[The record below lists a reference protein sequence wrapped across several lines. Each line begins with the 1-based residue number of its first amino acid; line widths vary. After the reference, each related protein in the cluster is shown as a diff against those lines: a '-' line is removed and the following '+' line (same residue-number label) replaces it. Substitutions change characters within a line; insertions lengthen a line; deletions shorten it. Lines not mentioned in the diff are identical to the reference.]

1 MSAVLENIL
10 TRRSVRSFQ
19 DRPIPEKEF
28 QQILTAGSYAPT
40 GMGLQSWR
48 FTATQNPQVLAEIN
62 EALRQALLATP
73 ILPDTYPYL
82 ASLIRKAGDPDVN
95 YLFHTPAYII
105 VSNIADNRNSMADS
119 AIALGYMMLA
129 AHDLGIGSCWL
140 NQLPGMTHQPVIRAL
155 MDRLNIPEDHII
167 FGSLI
172 LGYPAKDPKPAAP
185 RKDVIRIIE

>member
-19 DRPIPEKEF
+19 DREIPKEDF

-40 GMGLQSWR
+40 GMGLQSWQ
-48 FTATQNPQVLAEIN
+48 FTATQNPSVMAEIN

-82 ASLIRKAGDPDVN
+82 ASLIKKAVDPECN
-95 YLFHTPAYII
+95 FLYHAPAYVL
-105 VSNIADNRNSMADS
+105 VSNVKDNRN
-119 AIALGYMMLA
+119 AIPDCALAIGNMMLA

-155 MDRLNIPEDHII
+155 MDRLDIPEDHLI
-167 FGSLI
+167 FGSVV

-185 RKDVIRIIE
+185 RKDVIRMIE